1 MVKKTQV
8 KFKKYWVEYSLIL
21 LCAAILNPCYK
32 LNYMQYCFT
41 TTYGTHASDFVQT
54 IFSNLKLLFDEYVKN
69 FKFTFSS
76 LAESSNVSD
85 NDPVDSSLHQLN
97 VNKADLGGDYDE
109 SDDYKQYLSA
119 SSTKSEKS
127 QMSIYLKESELEL
140 SSLID
145 VLDYWSKSSI

>member
-1 MVKKTQV
+1 M
-8 KFKKYWVEYSLIL
+8 
-21 LCAAILNPCYK
+21 CY
-32 LNYMQYCFT
+32 
-41 TTYGTHASDFVQT
+41 FVQT

-109 SDDYKQYLSA
+109 SDDYK
-119 SSTKSEKS
+119 
-127 QMSIYLKESELEL
+127 
-140 SSLID
+140 
-145 VLDYWSKSSI
+145 